1 MNADGAAAPAESR
14 EGGGKRGSP
23 VRRWRRPAAPAALCL
38 LAAAV
43 RWPLLPFIS
52 GDMAGGGGRGWPHW
66 HAFILENGGFAALGH
81 DFGLY
86 NIAWLTLLAGVATAA
101 PALPAVYAIKAISL
115 PFDFALAFFVYRC
128 VALRYRESRTAP
140 LYAAAATL
148 LAPAVVVNG
157 AMWGQSDAIYATFL
171 VACLYCLLTRRPG
184 RAFAAFGLAL
194 AFKAQAVF
202 FAPFLLWVLVKRR
215 VDWPWGLLSP
225 LVYVATLVPSWILGR
240 NFYEMLFTYPDQS
253 GQFSELV
260 KGAANLY
267 QWLPDSLYPYWPAG
281 AAFTGAFVLAVA
293 LVVRKSRAVL
303 GPDLLVTLAAFS
315 VLVVPYLLPK
325 MHDRYFFPADALV
338 VVLAFYRPR
347 LWFLA
352 PAVML
357 VSAQSHLLFLT
368 GVEVVPLAVCAA
380 ILLVVLV
387 VLGRRLFRD
396 LGVAAP
402 ARGGPGR
409 FRARRGALAPAAL
422 LGAALAGVFLVGLA
436 RARSETPLVGDAAS
450 AAVLARAANL
460 SREYDFALFTRL
472 TPGEEGEVR
481 RVGSPGV
488 PLGGPAL
495 FGVALAAAGRD
506 LRGQV
511 TAARVL
517 ALALLLGAAALAYR
531 SLRKLSENRWLAVGA
546 TLGALS
552 LLSATGRGPATL
564 AGAAEAFG
572 ALLLFHGLV
581 VFVREG
587 RFRQLVVSAGAAL
600 LLTFSAYALLAAFL
614 ALWLGLHLREVR
626 ALRGAGNGAGGEP
639 GGTAGA
645 PAPAGEARVGEAPV
659 GEAPGGVGGD
669 PGIPVP
675 AFGRRSAGLALAGLL
690 FGAAFVGIEAANAA
704 AAFPGEADAA
714 ASGSFAA
721 AAGSSAAAAGPF
733 AAAAGGEAPVGGGAG
748 PAGSA
753 EASAGPGPPA
763 GLAGLLLTLGCL
775 VGAGLS
781 RYRLCLLPLAVWGA
795 SALLLP
801 LPFPDG
807 GWSGAGPFG
816 VWLGLS
822 VLALLGL
829 RRLAGERALPVAA
842 GVAALAALVVAG
854 TAGAGYGADG
864 AAPEVRGREEIE
876 DRVVRDFEEIRRVLR
891 GRPEAKSLFLDA
903 PALDRVRVSGPDA
916 ADWYLAGTIFTTDEA
931 RRGLAEFVIAV
942 ARRSERGLLTPGNR
956 ELFLYHREAL
966 DGEMAR
972 RIGEAGPPR
981 AVGDFAVHL
990 HESRKE
996 SGSES
1001 RREWLLLYVRDGCRP
1016 EDLEPQVILHLDPV
1030 EKGDLPPHRRQWGF
1044 DNLSFRFR
1052 DHAWSLGE
1060 PCVAGARL
1068 PDYPLRRIVTG
1079 QFRRSEFGFEEV
1091 WRVEIPFAGG
1101 SPR

>member
-1 MNADGAAAPAESR
+1 MNAAGAGAAPAESR
-14 EGGGKRGSP
+14 EGGKRGFP
-23 VRRWRRPAAPAALCL
+23 ARWLRRPAAPAALCL

-43 RWPLLPFIS
+43 RWPLLPFVS

-86 NIAWLTLLAGVATAA
+86 NIAWLTLLAGVATVA

-215 VDWPWGLLSP
+215 VDWPWGLVSP
-225 LVYVATLVPSWILGR
+225 LVYVAALVPSWLLGR

-281 AAFTGAFVLAVA
+281 VAFTGAVVLAVA
-293 LVVRKSRAVL
+293 VVVRKSRAVL

-338 VVLAFYRPR
+338 VVLACYRPR

-352 PAVML
+352 PAVLL

-380 ILLVVLV
+380 ILLGVLL

-396 LGVAAP
+396 LGVAAL
-402 ARGGPGR
+402 ARAVPGW
-409 FRARRGALAPAAL
+409 FRARRGAAAPAVL
-422 LGAALAGVFLVGLA
+422 LSAALAGVFLVGLA
-436 RARSETPLVGDAAS
+436 RARSERPLVGDGAS

-472 TPGEEGEVR
+472 APGAEGEVR

-506 LRGQV
+506 LRAQV

-517 ALALLLGAAALAYR
+517 ALSLLLGAAILAWR
-531 SLRKLSENRWLAVGA
+531 ALRKLLGDRWLAVGA
-546 TLGALS
+546 TLLALS
-552 LLSATGRGPATL
+552 LLWATGPGPATL

-572 ALLLFHGLV
+572 ALLLFRALV

-614 ALWLGLHLREVR
+614 ALWLGLHLREAR
-626 ALRGAGNGAGGEP
+626 ARRGAGNGAGGEP
-639 GGTAGA
+639 GGTAGG
-645 PAPAGEARVGEAPV
+645 PAPV
-659 GEAPGGVGGD
+659 GEASGGGGGD
-669 PGIPVP
+669 RGIPVP
-675 AFGRRSAGLALAGLL
+675 AFGRRGAGLALAGLL

-704 AAFPGEADAA
+704 AAFPGDSGPAA
-714 ASGSFAA
+714 ALPPGA
-721 AAGSSAAAAGPF
+721 AAGLETIGAES
-733 AAAAGGEAPVGGGAG
+733 VGRE
-748 PAGSA
+748 GSA
-753 EASAGPGPPA
+753 TTGDSGPLG
-763 GLAGLLLTLGCL
+763 GNAGLLLAL
-775 VGAGLS
+775 VGVGGALVS
-781 RYRLCLLPLAVWGA
+781 RHRLCLFPLAVWGA
-795 SALLLP
+795 SALAP
-801 LPFPDG
+801 PFG
-807 GWSGAGPFG
+807 GWEGASPFG
-816 VWLGLS
+816 IWLGLS
-822 VLALLGL
+822 VLALLAL

-842 GVAALAALVVAG
+842 GVAAVAALLALVGGARP
-854 TAGAGYGADG
+854 AGAGDGADG
-864 AAPEVRGREEIE
+864 TGPEIRGREEIE
-876 DRVVRDFEEIRRVLR
+876 DRVVGDFEEIRRVLR
-891 GRPEAKSLFLDA
+891 GRPEAKSVFLA
-903 PALDRVRVSGPDA
+903 GPALDRVRVSGPDA

-931 RRGLAEFVIAV
+931 RRGLAEFVIEA

-990 HESRKE
+990 HESRTGARNE
-996 SGSES
+996 L
-1001 RREWLLLYVRDGCRP
+1001 LLLYVRDECRP

-1030 EKGDLPPHRRQWGF
+1030 EKERLPPHRRQWGF

-1060 PCVAGARL
+1060 PCVAAARL
-1068 PDYPLRRIVTG
+1068 PDYPVRRIVTG

-1091 WRVEIPFAGG
+1091 WRVEIPLAGEE
-1101 SPR
+1101 PR

>member
-1 MNADGAAAPAESR
+1 MNAVGAGTAPPESR
-14 EGGGKRGSP
+14 EGRKRGLP
-23 VRRWRRPAAPAALCL
+23 VRRLLRHPAAPAALCL

-43 RWPLLPFIS
+43 RWPLLPFVS

-86 NIAWLTLLAGVATAA
+86 NIAWLTLLAGVATVA

-225 LVYVATLVPSWILGR
+225 LVYVAALVPSWILGR

-267 QWLPDSLYPYWPAG
+267 QWLPDSLYPYWPVG
-281 AAFTGAFVLAVA
+281 AAFTSVFVLAVA

-380 ILLVVLV
+380 ILLGVLA
-387 VLGRRLFRD
+387 VLGRRLSRD
-396 LGVAAP
+396 LGVAAL
-402 ARGGPGR
+402 ARAVPGW
-409 FRARRGALAPAAL
+409 FRARRGAAAPAAL
-422 LGAALAGVFLVGLA
+422 LSAALAGVFLVGLA
-436 RARSETPLVGDAAS
+436 RARSERPLVGDGAS

-472 TPGEEGEVR
+472 APGAEGEVR

-506 LRGQV
+506 LRAQV
-511 TAARVL
+511 TAARGL
-517 ALALLLGAAALAYR
+517 ALSLLLGAAFLAYG
-531 SLRKLSENRWLAVGA
+531 SLRKLSENRWLAAGA
-546 TLGALS
+546 TLLALS
-552 LLSATGRGPATL
+552 LLLATATGTGTGTGPVTL

-572 ALLLFHGLV
+572 ALLLFRALV

-600 LLTFSAYALLAAFL
+600 LLTFSAHALLAAFL
-614 ALWLGLHLREVR
+614 ALWLGLQLREAR
-626 ALRGAGNGAGGEP
+626 ARTGAGNGAGGTV
-639 GGTAGA
+639 GG
-645 PAPAGEARVGEAPV
+645 PAPAGGAR
-659 GEAPGGVGGD
+659 
-669 PGIPVP
+669 GIPVP
-675 AFGRRSAGLALAGLL
+675 EFGRRGAGLALAGLL

-704 AAFPGEADAA
+704 AAFPGDSGPAA
-714 ASGSFAA
+714 ALPPGAA
-721 AAGSSAAAAGPF
+721 ATGVETIGAES
-733 AAAAGGEAPVGGGAG
+733 VGRE
-748 PAGSA
+748 GSA
-753 EASAGPGPPA
+753 TTGDSGPLG
-763 GLAGLLLTLGCL
+763 GYAGLLLAL
-775 VGAGLS
+775 VGVGGALVS
-781 RYRLCLLPLAVWGA
+781 RHRLCLFPLAVWGA
-795 SALLLP
+795 SSPA
-801 LPFPDG
+801 LPFG
-807 GWSGAGPFG
+807 GWEGASPFG
-816 VWLGLS
+816 VWLVFS

-842 GVAALAALVVAG
+842 GVAALAALVGGARP
-854 TAGAGYGADG
+854 AGAGYGADG
-864 AAPEVRGREEIE
+864 TAPDIRGREEIE

-891 GRPEAKSLFLDA
+891 GRPEAKSVFLA
-903 PALDRVRVSGPDA
+903 GPALDRVRVSGRDA
-916 ADWYLAGTIFTTDEA
+916 ADWYLAGTIFTADA
-931 RRGLAEFVIAV
+931 AQRGLAEFVIEAG
-942 ARRSERGLLTPGNR
+942 RRSERGLLTPGNR

-966 DGEMAR
+966 DGELAR

-990 HESRKE
+990 HESRQ
-996 SGSES
+996 GS
-1001 RREWLLLYVRDGCRP
+1001 RRELLLLYVRDECRA

-1030 EKGDLPPHRRQWGF
+1030 EKERLPPHRRQWGF

-1052 DHAWSLGE
+1052 DHAWSLAG

-1068 PDYPLRRIVTG
+1068 PDYPVRRIVTG

-1091 WRVEIPFAGG
+1091 WRVEIPFAGEG
-1101 SPR
+1101 LR

>member
-1 MNADGAAAPAESR
+1 MNAVGAGTAPAESR
-14 EGGGKRGSP
+14 EGGKRGFP
-23 VRRWRRPAAPAALCL
+23 VRWLRRPAAPAALCL

-43 RWPLLPFIS
+43 RWPLLPFVS

-66 HAFILENGGFAALGH
+66 HAFILENGGLAALGH

-86 NIAWLTLLAGVATAA
+86 NIAWLTLLAGVAAAA

-115 PFDFALAFFVYRC
+115 PFDFALAFFVYKC
-128 VALRYRESRTAP
+128 VALRHRESRTAP

-184 RAFAAFGLAL
+184 WAFAAFGLAL

-215 VDWPWGLLSP
+215 VDWAWGLVSP
-225 LVYVATLVPSWILGR
+225 LVYVAALVPSWILGR

-267 QWLPDSLYPYWPAG
+267 QWLPDSLYPYWPVG
-281 AAFTGAFVLAVA
+281 AAFTSVFVLAVA
-293 LVVRKSRAVL
+293 LVARKSRAAL

-338 VVLAFYRPR
+338 VVLACYRPR

-380 ILLVVLV
+380 ILLGVLA

-396 LGVAAP
+396 LGVAAL
-402 ARGGPGR
+402 ARAVPGWL
-409 FRARRGALAPAAL
+409 RARRGAAAPAVL
-422 LGAALAGVFLVGLA
+422 LSAALAGVFLVGLA
-436 RARSETPLVGDAAS
+436 RARSERPLVGDGAS

-472 TPGEEGEVR
+472 APGEGGEVR

-506 LRGQV
+506 LRAQV
-511 TAARVL
+511 TAARGL
-517 ALALLLGAAALAYR
+517 ALSLLLGAALLAYR

-552 LLSATGRGPATL
+552 LLLATGTATGPGPATL

-572 ALLLFHGLV
+572 ALLLFHALV

-614 ALWLGLHLREVR
+614 ALWLGLHLREAR
-626 ALRGAGNGAGGEP
+626 ARRGAGNGAGGEP
-639 GGTAGA
+639 GGTAGG
-645 PAPAGEARVGEAPV
+645 PAPAGEAA
-659 GEAPGGVGGD
+659 GGGRGD

-675 AFGRRSAGLALAGLL
+675 AFGRRGAGLALAGLL

-704 AAFPGEADAA
+704 AAFPGEADPA
-714 ASGSFAA
+714 ASGASPAA
-721 AAGSSAAAAGPF
+721 PGGALVGPEDGREGTSTKDDAGPIPGF
-733 AAAAGGEAPVGGGAG
+733 GGFG
-748 PAGSA
+748 PLF
-753 EASAGPGPPA
+753 
-763 GLAGLLLTLGCL
+763 LALVCL
-775 VGAGLS
+775 AGAGLS
-781 RYRLCLLPLAVWGA
+781 RHRLCLLPLAVWGA

-801 LPFPDG
+801 LRFPDG
-807 GWSGAGPFG
+807 GWAGASPFG
-816 VWLGLS
+816 VGLVLS
-822 VLALLGL
+822 VLALLAL

-842 GVAALAALVVAG
+842 GVAAVAALVALVGGARP
-854 TAGAGYGADG
+854 AGAGYGAG
-864 AAPEVRGREEIE
+864 GTAPEVRGREEIE
-876 DRVVRDFEEIRRVLR
+876 GRVVRDFEEIRRVLR
-891 GRPEAKSLFLDA
+891 RRPEAKSVFLA
-903 PALDRVRVSGPDA
+903 GPALDRVRVSGRDA
-916 ADWYLAGTIFTTDEA
+916 ADWYLAGTIFTADEA
-931 RRGLAEFVIAV
+931 RRGLAEFVIEAG
-942 ARRSERGLLTPGNR
+942 RRSERGLLTPGNR
-956 ELFLYHREAL
+956 ELFLHHREAL
-966 DGEMAR
+966 DGELAR

-990 HESRKE
+990 HESRQ
-996 SGSES
+996 GS
-1001 RREWLLLYVRDGCRP
+1001 RRELLLLYVRDECRP

-1030 EKGDLPPHRRQWGF
+1030 EKERLPPHRRQWGF

-1068 PDYPLRRIVTG
+1068 PDYPVRRIVTG

-1091 WRVEIPFAGG
+1091 WRVEIPFAGEG
-1101 SPR
+1101 LR

>member
-1 MNADGAAAPAESR
+1 MNAAGAGAAPAESR
-14 EGGGKRGSP
+14 EGGKRGFP
-23 VRRWRRPAAPAALCL
+23 VRWLRRPAAPAALCL

-43 RWPLLPFIS
+43 RWPLLPFVS

-66 HAFILENGGFAALGH
+66 HAFILENGGLAALGH

-86 NIAWLTLLAGVATAA
+86 NIAWLTLLAGVATVA

-215 VDWPWGLLSP
+215 VDWPWGLVSP
-225 LVYVATLVPSWILGR
+225 LVYVAALVPSWILGR

-281 AAFTGAFVLAVA
+281 VAVTGAVVLAVA
-293 LVVRKSRAVL
+293 VVVKKSRASL
-303 GPDLLVTLAAFS
+303 TPDLLVTLAAFS

-352 PAVML
+352 PAVLL

-380 ILLVVLV
+380 ILLGVLV

-396 LGVAAP
+396 LEVAAL
-402 ARGGPGR
+402 ARSVPGWL
-409 FRARRGALAPAAL
+409 RARRGAAAPAVL
-422 LGAALAGVFLVGLA
+422 LSAALAGVFLVGLA
-436 RARSETPLVGDAAS
+436 RARSERPLVGDGAS

-472 TPGEEGEVR
+472 APGAEGEVR

-506 LRGQV
+506 LRAQV
-511 TAARVL
+511 TAARGL
-517 ALALLLGAAALAYR
+517 ALSLLLGAALLAYR

-552 LLSATGRGPATL
+552 LLLAIGPGPATV

-614 ALWLGLHLREVR
+614 GLWLGLQLREGR
-626 ALRGAGNGAGGEP
+626 ARRGAGNGAGG
-639 GGTAGA
+639 TAGG
-645 PAPAGEARVGEAPV
+645 PAPAGGAR
-659 GEAPGGVGGD
+659 
-669 PGIPVP
+669 GIPVP
-675 AFGRRSAGLALAGLL
+675 AFGRRGAGLALAGLL
-690 FGAAFVGIEAANAA
+690 FGAALVGIEAANAA
-704 AAFPGEADAA
+704 AAFPGDSGPAA
-714 ASGSFAA
+714 ALPPGAA
-721 AAGSSAAAAGPF
+721 AIGVETIGVETIGAETTGAESVGREGSAATGDSGPL
-733 AAAAGGEAPVGGGAG
+733 GGY
-748 PAGSA
+748 
-753 EASAGPGPPA
+753 
-763 GLAGLLLTLGCL
+763 AGLLLAL
-775 VGAGLS
+775 VGVGGALVS
-781 RYRLCLLPLAVWGA
+781 RHRLCLFPLAVWGA
-795 SALLLP
+795 SSLA
-801 LPFPDG
+801 LPFG
-807 GWSGAGPFG
+807 GGEGASPFG

-842 GVAALAALVVAG
+842 GVAAVAAFAALVGGARP
-854 TAGAGYGADG
+854 AGAGYGAG
-864 AAPEVRGREEIE
+864 GTAPEVRGREEIE
-876 DRVVRDFEEIRRVLR
+876 DRVVGDFEEIRRVLR
-891 GRPEAKSLFLDA
+891 GRPEAKSVFLA
-903 PALDRVRVSGPDA
+903 GPALDRVRVSGRDA
-916 ADWYLAGTIFTTDEA
+916 ADWYLAGTIFTTDEG
-931 RRGLAEFVIAV
+931 RRGQAAFVIEAG
-942 ARRSERGLLTPGNR
+942 RRSERGLLTPGNR
-956 ELFLYHREAL
+956 ELFLHHREAL
-966 DGEMAR
+966 DGELAR

-990 HESRKE
+990 HESRQ
-996 SGSES
+996 GS
-1001 RREWLLLYVRDGCRP
+1001 RRELLLLYVRDECRA

-1030 EKGDLPPHRRQWGF
+1030 EKERLPPHRRQWGF

-1060 PCVAGARL
+1060 PCVAAARL
-1068 PDYPLRRIVTG
+1068 PDYPVRRIVTG

-1091 WRVEIPFAGG
+1091 WRVEIPFAGEG
-1101 SPR
+1101 LR